1 MSAPVINRPRRN
13 GIAVILTTLSMFVI
27 VPMVGLGIDV
37 STLYIVR
44 AKLYEAADAAALAGA
59 RALSQG
65 SDSNTQ
71 TSNAQTIAT
80 RYFNA
85 DFPTGFWGATNITL
99 STPAVDST
107 TVPNYRTVSITAS
120 VQAPL
125 YFLRVFGS
133 TSSTISVTTQAARR
147 DAMVMLVLD
156 RSSSMNYA
164 FQGSTACAI
173 LKPDAIQFLSNFA
186 PGRDMVGL
194 VVFGSTSYLSP
205 ARTNFDQPDANGNTI
220 ASLINQISC
229 GGNTNTS
236 EAMEEAYQQIRTVN
250 STTRANV
257 IVLMTDGRPN
267 GFTGDYTNKRLHTG
281 SCDSANRPLIGVLA
295 QWSGGP
301 NSTGTTAGLMNYTT
315 NSITNANEG
324 ATANSGGCNF
334 NTSGDLTQV
343 PNDLSGMPATDVY
356 GNAANGP
363 YSSYNPNFPYN
374 GANATLTGVSSPQMI
389 EVASTN
395 VLDNEGTKIRT
406 DATLKPSIYTIALE
420 GNSPGDPPDTL
431 ILRKLA
437 NDPSMENDPDATART
452 FYQQQKTQPKGYF
465 ADAPDPSQLFAAF
478 STIATQIV
486 IRLSR

>member
-1 MSAPVINRPRRN
+1 MSVPVINHPRRK

-71 TSNAQTIAT
+71 KANAQTVAT

-85 DFPTGFWGATNITL
+85 NFPASFWGATNITL
-99 STPAVDST
+99 STPTIDDA

-125 YFLRVFGS
+125 YFLRILGQ
-133 TSSTISVTTQAARR
+133 TTSTIAVSTQAARR
-147 DAMVMLVLD
+147 DALVMLVLD

-173 LKPDAIQFLSNFA
+173 LKPDAVQFLNNFA

-194 VVFGSTSYLSP
+194 VVFGSTAYVAAPRL
-205 ARTNFDQPDANGNTI
+205 NFDQPDANGNTV

-229 GGNTNTS
+229 GGNTNTT
-236 EAMEEAYQQIRTVN
+236 EAMQQAYAQVQAIN
-250 STTRANV
+250 STSRANV

-267 GFTGDYTNKRLHTG
+267 GFTGNYTNLRTSPG
-281 SCDSANRPLIGVLA
+281 SCDPGNAPLIGTLA
-295 QWSGGP
+295 QWAGGP
-301 NSTGTTAGLMNYTT
+301 NPTGTTAGLMNYST

-324 ATANSGGCNF
+324 PTAYSGGCNF
-334 NTSGDLTQV
+334 AGDLTKAR
-343 PNDLSGMPATDVY
+343 NDLSGMPPADIY
-356 GNAANGP
+356 GNATAGP
-363 YSSYNPNFPYN
+363 YSTYNPNFPYN
-374 GANATLTGVSSPQMI
+374 GAYANLTGVSSPQMI

-406 DATLKPSIYTIALE
+406 DATLKPAIYTIALE

-452 FYQQQKTQPKGYF
+452 FYQQQKAQPQGYF

-478 STIATQIV
+478 NTIATQIV

>member
-1 MSAPVINRPRRN
+1 MRAPVTNNPRRK

-44 AKLYEAADAAALAGA
+44 AKLFEAADAAALAGA

-65 SDSNTQ
+65 SDGNTQ
-71 TSNAQTIAT
+71 KSNAQTVAT

-85 DFPTGFWGATNITL
+85 NFPTGFWGASDITL
-99 STPAVDST
+99 NTPAVDDT
-107 TVPNYRTVSITAS
+107 TLPNYRTVSITAT

-125 YFLRVFGS
+125 YFLRILGQN
-133 TSSTISVTTQAARR
+133 TSGIAVTTQAARR
-147 DAMVMLVLD
+147 DALVMLVLD

-164 FQGSTACAI
+164 FQGSTACNI
-173 LKPDAIQFLSNFA
+173 LKPDAVQFLTNFA

-194 VVFGSTSYLSP
+194 VVFGSTAYVAP
-205 ARTNFDQPDANGNTI
+205 PRANFDQPDANGNTI
-220 ASLINQISC
+220 NSLINQISC

-236 EAMEEAYQQIRTVN
+236 EAMEQAYKQIRNIN
-250 STTRANV
+250 STSRANV

-267 GFTGDYTNKRLHTG
+267 GFTGDYTNKRISPG
-281 SCDSANRPLIGVLA
+281 SCDPGNAPLIGVLA
-295 QWSGGP
+295 QWAGGP
-301 NSTGTTAGLMNYTT
+301 NTTGTTAGLMNYATT
-315 NSITNANEG
+315 SMTNTNEG
-324 ATANSGGCNF
+324 PTANSGGCNF
-334 NTSGDLTQV
+334 AGDLTQAR
-343 PNDLSGMPATDVY
+343 NDLSGMPATDIY
-356 GNAANGP
+356 GNSATGP
-363 YSSYNPNFPYN
+363 YSAYNPVFPYN
-374 GANATLTGVSSPQMI
+374 GVSATLTGVSSPQMV

-406 DATLKPSIYTIALE
+406 DATLKPAIYTIALE
-420 GNSPGDPPDTL
+420 GNSAGDPPDTL

-437 NDPSMENDPDATART
+437 NDPSMESDPDSTTRT
-452 FYQQQKTQPKGYF
+452 FYQQQKAQPQGFF

-478 STIATQIV
+478 NTIATQIV